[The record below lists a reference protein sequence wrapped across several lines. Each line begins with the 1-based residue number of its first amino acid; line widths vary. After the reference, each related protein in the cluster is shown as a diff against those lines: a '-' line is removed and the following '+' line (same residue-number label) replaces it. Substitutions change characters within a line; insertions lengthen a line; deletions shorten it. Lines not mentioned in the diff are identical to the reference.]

1 MVTIWPLQPQ
11 VSKLRQNRAMP
22 RPSKLTP
29 DQWREIER
37 RLNVGDSASE
47 LAREFGVHPAQIT
60 RRITQV
66 SQNVRNVA
74 KSLASAQ
81 NALAELPVAQQYA
94 AVSLAE
100 KLRGISHSLASAAE
114 LGAKTAHRLHSLANS
129 EVNKVDDADP
139 LASIESLKG
148 VGILTKL
155 ANDSSQIA
163 VNLLSANKEAM
174 KPAETD
180 DVAGALADLADRLP
194 T

>member
-1 MVTIWPLQPQ
+1 M
-11 VSKLRQNRAMP
+11 A

-29 DQWREIER
+29 DQWAQVDR
-37 RLNVGDSASE
+37 RLMDGESAST
-47 LAREFGVHPAQIT
+47 LAREFGINPSQIT
-60 RRITQV
+60 RRVSQV
-66 SQNVRNVA
+66 TQNVRNVA

-100 KLRGISHSLASAAE
+100 KLRAISHSLASAAE

-163 VNLLSANKEAM
+163 VNLLSANKEAL

-180 DVAGALADLADRLP
+180 DVAGALAELAERLP

>member
-1 MVTIWPLQPQ
+1 
-11 VSKLRQNRAMP
+11 MP

-94 AVSLAE
+94 AVGLAE

-180 DVAGALADLADRLP
+180 DVAGALAELADRLP